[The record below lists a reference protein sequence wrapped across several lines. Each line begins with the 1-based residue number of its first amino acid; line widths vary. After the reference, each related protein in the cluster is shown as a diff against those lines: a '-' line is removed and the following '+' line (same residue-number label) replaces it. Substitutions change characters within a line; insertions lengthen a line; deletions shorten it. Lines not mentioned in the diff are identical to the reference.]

1 MLGEE
6 GVRFFD
12 THAHLTDDRFDA
24 DREALVA
31 SLPQSGVA
39 LVMDIACDVREA
51 EATMALLRE
60 YPFVYAAVG
69 MHPHVAGEVIPEHLD
84 AIQRYLAQDKV
95 QALGEIGLDYH
106 YDFAPREAQRKW
118 FCEQLD
124 LALQLGK
131 PVSLHVR
138 EAFGDAMEI
147 LGMRKG
153 LKGVMHCFSGSVE
166 SAKQC
171 LDMGLYIALGGAVTF
186 PNAPKLAEVAKAVP
200 LERLVLETD
209 CPYLT
214 PVPHRGKRNDPSY
227 LPYIAGKIAE
237 LRGVPVETVAE
248 ATFQNALKLYEMTE
262 TG

>member
-95 QALGEIGLDYH
+95 QALGEIGLD
-106 YDFAPREAQRKW
+106 
-118 FCEQLD
+118 
-124 LALQLGK
+124 
-131 PVSLHVR
+131 
-138 EAFGDAMEI
+138 
-147 LGMRKG
+147 
-153 LKGVMHCFSGSVE
+153 
-166 SAKQC
+166 
-171 LDMGLYIALGGAVTF
+171 
-186 PNAPKLAEVAKAVP
+186 
-200 LERLVLETD
+200 
-209 CPYLT
+209 
-214 PVPHRGKRNDPSY
+214 
-227 LPYIAGKIAE
+227 
-237 LRGVPVETVAE
+237 
-248 ATFQNALKLYEMTE
+248 
-262 TG
+262 